1 MEDIR
6 KKVNLVLGASGYGK
20 SWIIYNNIIRD
31 SLKNPEKNYV
41 VVVPEQFTMSAQKE
55 IVAKHPNHGVMN
67 VDIVSFNRLSF
78 RVFEELGINNLSVL
92 DDTGKSLILKKV
104 IEENKKQ
111 LGIYKNKVNMTG
123 FVEEMK
129 SAISELYSYGISLD
143 EFESIKELTKYKPY
157 ISEKLKDIFIIYKKF
172 KETLGEK
179 YITKEEILEKLCQV
193 CGKSSFV
200 KNSQFIFDGFTG
212 FTPVQYKVLG
222 LLMEYSEKV
231 TIAITISE
239 EETKKLTNVGFSE
252 VREQE
257 LFLLSK
263 STINKIFSIASD
275 KNISIR
281 KENITILSDDNNYRH
296 RNNEELRFL
305 EKNLF
310 RNTNKK
316 FANQGKVKVFAM
328 DNPLKEVDF
337 AAAFINNAVRNEGY
351 RYRDFAVITGDMDTY
366 RQIISQAFD
375 ENEIPYFMD
384 NKRKLILNPCV
395 VAIRS
400 ALDIIREDFSYES
413 VFRFLKCGISNID
426 RNDIDILENYV
437 LEYGI
442 RGFKRYSKS
451 FVRKKNKSNEKVN
464 EIREKFVELISDF
477 RNSIKKKDLTVR
489 DLTIAV
495 YEFIEKLN
503 VFEKLKAYEEK
514 FSEEGKL
521 SLSKEYK
528 QTYGLIIELLDK
540 IVELMGDT
548 KINVRDY
555 GNLLDAG
562 FEEIKVGVIPL
573 NIDNV
578 VVGDIERTRLGD
590 IKVLFVLGVN
600 DGIIPKTGGSTGLLS
615 QSDRGYLKKLNV
627 ELSPTNR
634 ENIFIQRFYLYLN
647 LTKPNENLILTYSL
661 SNNDGNSLRPSYLV
675 GVIAGMYNDTDLL
688 TKNLLKDNIS
698 TREMGLK
705 YVAGHFVNNEDTLSE
720 LTKELFTYFYSDN
733 DLKEKLFKIVEG
745 AYFSSNT
752 GKIDEVVANA
762 LYGDDVIKSASR
774 LEKYAACAYAH
785 FLSYGLQLAQR
796 KVYEINAADIGNIYH
811 KVIELFS
818 KEMELSGL
826 DFRTISENDKNK
838 LLDNCIEKVSNLDSS
853 EVFLSTKR
861 NKYLLDRIKD
871 VSSRTIWAISEHIKA
886 GNFNPKE
893 FELSFSDGRID
904 RVDTYEE
911 DDRMYVKI
919 IDYKS
924 GSKKFDIEE
933 VMNGLQIQLVYYM
946 GAVLD
951 IEKEKHKDKVV
962 MPGGAFYF
970 NIKSPY
976 IDRINDS
983 NEVTE
988 EEKFKERMLAE
999 YKMSGLVNSDRES
1012 AINMDASLNN
1022 GAKTSMIIPLKLNEI
1037 DLSIGN
1043 SSMGSDNFTKIIE
1056 YVRNKTDNMCDEVL
1070 SGNIKVNPYKKG
1082 NVTPCEYC
1090 QFKGLCT
1097 FNEKYSGNKFRTL
1110 NKYEPKDIYNELG
1123 GNSNVNE
1130 MD

>member
-1 MEDIR
+1 MADIST
-6 KKVNLVLGASGYGK
+6 KVNLVLGASGYGK
-20 SWIIYNNIIRD
+20 SWNIYNNIIKD
-31 SLKNPEKNYV
+31 SIKNPEKNYV

-55 IVAKHPNHGVMN
+55 IVEKHPNHGVMN
-67 VDIVSFNRLSF
+67 IDIVSFNRLSF

-92 DDTGKSLILKKV
+92 DDTGKSLILKRV
-104 IEENKKQ
+104 IEENKNQ

-143 EFESIKELTKYKPY
+143 EFESIKELTKDKPY

-193 CGKSSFV
+193 CNKSFFV
-200 KNSQFIFDGFTG
+200 RNSEFIFDGFTG

-231 TIAITISE
+231 TIAVTISKE
-239 EETKKLTNVGFSE
+239 EAKKLTNAGFSE
-252 VREQE
+252 IKEQE

-263 STINKIFSIASD
+263 NTINKIFSIASD

-281 KENITILSDDNNYRH
+281 KENITILSDDNNYRQ
-296 RNNEELRFL
+296 RNNEELKFL
-305 EKNLF
+305 EKCLF
-310 RNTNKK
+310 RNSNEK
-316 FANQGKVKVFAM
+316 FENQGKVKVFAM
-328 DNPLKEVDF
+328 DTPLKEADF

-375 ENEIPYFMD
+375 ENEIPFFMD

-400 ALDIIREDFSYES
+400 ALDIITEDFSYES

-426 RNDIDILENYV
+426 RSDIDILENYV

-442 RGFKRYSKS
+442 RGFKRYSKP
-451 FVRKKNKSNEKVN
+451 FVRKKIKGIEKIN
-464 EIREKFVELISDF
+464 EIREEFIDLISDF
-477 RNSIKKKDLTVR
+477 RNLVKKKDLTVR
-489 DLTIAV
+489 ELTIAV

-503 VFEKLKAYEEK
+503 VFDKLKVYEEK
-514 FSEEGKL
+514 FIEEGKL
-521 SLSKEYK
+521 SLSKEYN
-528 QTYGLIIELLDK
+528 QTYGQIIELLDK

-590 IKVLFVLGVN
+590 IKILFVLGVN

-627 ELSPTNR
+627 ELSPTSR

-647 LTKPNENLILTYSL
+647 LTKPNENLILSYSL
-661 SNNDGNSLRPSYLV
+661 SNNNGNSLRPSYLI
-675 GVIAGMYNDTDLL
+675 GVIANMYNDTDLL

-698 TREMGLK
+698 TKEMGLK

-733 DLKEKLFKIVEG
+733 DLRDKLFKIVEG

-752 GKIDEVVANA
+752 GKIDEVIANA

-811 KVIELFS
+811 KVIEMFS
-818 KEMELSGL
+818 KEMKLSGF

-838 LLDNCIEKVSNLDSS
+838 LLDICIEKVSNLESS

-861 NKYLLDRIKD
+861 NKYLLDRIKE

-904 RVDTYEE
+904 RVDTFEE

-951 IEKEKHKDKVV
+951 IEKEKHKDMTV
-962 MPGGAFYF
+962 MPAGAFYF

-976 IDRINDS
+976 IDRINDG
-983 NEVTE
+983 NEETQDKTFE
-988 EEKFKERMLAE
+988 ERMLAE
-999 YKMSGLVNSDRES
+999 YKMSGLVNSDKEP
-1012 AINMDASLNN
+1012 AINMDASLDN

-1037 DLSIGN
+1037 DISIGN
-1043 SSMGSDNFTKIIE
+1043 SSMGSNNFTKIIE
-1056 YVRNKTDNMCDEVL
+1056 YVRNKTDIMCDEVL

-1110 NKYEPKDIYNELG
+1110 NKYEPKDIYDELG
-1123 GNSNVNE
+1123 GNNNVNE